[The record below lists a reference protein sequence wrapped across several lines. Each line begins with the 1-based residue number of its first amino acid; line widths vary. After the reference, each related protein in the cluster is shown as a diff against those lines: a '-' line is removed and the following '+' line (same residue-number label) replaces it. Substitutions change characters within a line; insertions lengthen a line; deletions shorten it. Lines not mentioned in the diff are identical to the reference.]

1 MWAKGYTCKVSSLAD
16 STAQYMAPTP
26 SALAARD
33 MTVDP
38 ILRVDDRMCGSTPAS
53 PSHRCPSTEE

>member
-1 MWAKGYTCKVSSLAD
+1 MWTKVPTCKVSSLAD
-16 STAQYMAPTP
+16 STAQCMAPTP

-38 ILRVDDRMCGSTPAS
+38 ILRVDDKMCGSTPAPPP
-53 PSHRCPSTEE
+53 PSRH